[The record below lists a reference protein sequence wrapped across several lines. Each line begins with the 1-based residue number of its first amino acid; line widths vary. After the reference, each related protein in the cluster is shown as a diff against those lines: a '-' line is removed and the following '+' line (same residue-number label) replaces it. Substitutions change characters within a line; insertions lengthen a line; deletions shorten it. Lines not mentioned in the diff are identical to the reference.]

1 MVKAFS
7 KLDIEA
13 LEKEINEFTKDKE
26 VISVQYS
33 SQLYN
38 SHGIV
43 NQYGGQSNTTYTT
56 KHYALV
62 HYK

>member
-1 MVKAFS
+1 MVKTFS

-26 VISVQYS
+26 VISVHYS
-33 SQLYN
+33 SQLQN
-38 SHGIV
+38 SHGVV
-43 NQYGGQSNTTYTT
+43 NQYGGQSNTTYVTR
-56 KHYALV
+56 HFALV